1 MKIKKLHNAMVIPR
15 LGTIIATMSP
25 AKGLRSSWPNT
36 RSATPSQV
44 AGKAKMIQDAAH
56 AAYHRD
62 KVLSDPFIK
71 EMQDL
76 IDGLKR
82 PS

>member
-1 MKIKKLHNAMVIPR
+1 MKIMNFSTSLEVNNKA
-15 LGTIIATMSP
+15 
-25 AKGLRSSWPNT
+25 LRDIRAQWPNT

-62 KVLSDPFIK
+62 KVLYDPFIK
-71 EMQDL
+71 QMQDL
-76 IDGLKR
+76 IDGLKK